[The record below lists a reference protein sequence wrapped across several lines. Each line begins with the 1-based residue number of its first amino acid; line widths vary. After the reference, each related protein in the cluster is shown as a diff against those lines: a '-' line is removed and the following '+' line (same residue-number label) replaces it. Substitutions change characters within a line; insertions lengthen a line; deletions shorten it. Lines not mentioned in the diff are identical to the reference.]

1 MIKRN
6 IYLLLIV
13 IVISVATFF
22 IANARLAANEDSAAG
37 FSVKIDKVLVNQQQ
51 ILQKLD
57 DITAELKIVKI
68 RATR

>member
-1 MIKRN
+1 MNRRIVFLL
-6 IYLLLIV
+6 LLLIAV
-13 IVISVATFF
+13 MVMTFST
-22 IANARLAANEDSAAG
+22 ASSRLAANEDSATG
-37 FSVKIDKVLVNQQQ
+37 LSVKIDRALANQQQ

>member
-1 MIKRN
+1 MNRRIVFLL
-6 IYLLLIV
+6 LLLIAV
-13 IVISVATFF
+13 MVMTFST
-22 IANARLAANEDSAAG
+22 ASSRLAANEDSATG
-37 FSVKIDKVLVNQQQ
+37 LSVKIDRVLANQQQ

>member
-6 IYLLLIV
+6 MYLLLIV

-22 IANARLAANEDSAAG
+22 IANTRLAANEDSATG
-37 FSVKIDKVLVNQQQ
+37 LSVKIDRVLANQQQ